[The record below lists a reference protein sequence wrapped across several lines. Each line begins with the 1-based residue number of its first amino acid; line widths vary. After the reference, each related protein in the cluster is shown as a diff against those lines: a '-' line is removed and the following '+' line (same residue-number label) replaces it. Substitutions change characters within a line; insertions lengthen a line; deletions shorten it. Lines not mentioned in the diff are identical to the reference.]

1 MLKGILKDLSWF
13 GFYVVL
19 ANSLGIVNTQID
31 SLMIGYFMN
40 ETDVGYYAI
49 ATIFIQGV
57 ILIPN
62 AVQRITTPTI
72 VTYYGKNDYN
82 SIEILIKNTMLRT
95 FGITLLISLCIAI
108 FGKFIII
115 TLFEDLHLLL
125 LLLILLIGYSV
136 YSALI
141 SVGGALSSVG
151 KVKVV
156 FRISIICAFINT
168 LLNIILIPEYGL
180 IGASIATSISLILT
194 SLIQMYFISKYVLKN
209 RSTTQYQNPV
219 MNIKL
224 KITRFRNWLQSL

>member
-1 MLKGILKDLSWF
+1 MESH
-13 GFYVVL
+13 VVL

-72 VTYYGKNDYN
+72 ATYYGKNDYN

-115 TLFEDLHLLL
+115 TLFRDFLPAYTP
-125 LLLILLIGYSV
+125 LLILLIGYSV

-151 KVKVV
+151 KVKVA

-224 KITRFRNWLQSL
+224 KITRFCNWLQSL